1 MADVGTPLTAGAG
14 SLAGAGGAAGS
25 SAAGGS
31 GAARRGED
39 APSSGPGLRRQ
50 YDAGLHL
57 LDRQIVDRNGAP
69 VANVDDLELVVRP
82 DGRLAVS
89 ALLVGPGALGPRVG
103 GRLGRWTVAIWRRL
117 RPDVDPSPGRI
128 EAALVSGT
136 DSAVH
141 LSVALADLDPT
152 GLDGLERWLR
162 RYVIDR
168 IPGAGHADE

>member
-1 MADVGTPLTAGAG
+1 MADDDGAG
-14 SLAGAGGAAGS
+14 
-25 SAAGGS
+25 
-31 GAARRGED
+31 
-39 APSSGPGLRRQ
+39 PGFRRQ

-69 VANVDDLELVVRP
+69 VANVDDLELTERA

-103 GRLGRWTVAIWRRL
+103 GRLGRWIVAIWRRL

-128 EAALVSGT
+128 DAALVTGT

-141 LSVALADLDPT
+141 ISAVAGEL
-152 GLDGLERWLR
+152 GVDGLERWVR

-168 IPGAGHADE
+168 IPGAGHVDE

>member
-1 MADVGTPLTAGAG
+1 MADLDTPLTPNAGSVRGAGA
-14 SLAGAGGAAGS
+14 SGAVGPGH
-25 SAAGGS
+25 GGS
-31 GAARRGED
+31 
-39 APSSGPGLRRQ
+39 PPGFRRQ

-69 VANVDDLELVVRP
+69 IANVDDLELTERA

-89 ALLVGPGALGPRVG
+89 ALLVGPGALGPRLG

-128 EAALVSGT
+128 DAGLVNGT

-141 LSVALADLDPT
+141 LSVAIRDLDRT

-168 IPGAGHADE
+168 IPGAGHAGE

>member
-1 MADVGTPLTAGAG
+1 MADVDTSRGTGPG
-14 SLAGAGGAAGS
+14 SQLGRGRAAGS
-25 SAAGGS
+25 PAGGS
-31 GAARRGED
+31 GDTPPDD
-39 APSSGPGLRRQ
+39 AGSRPGFRRQ

-57 LDRQIVDRNGAP
+57 LDRQIVDRDEAP
-69 VANVDDLELVVRP
+69 VANVDDLELTERA
-82 DGRLAVS
+82 DGRLAVT

-128 EAALVSGT
+128 DAALVTGT

-141 LSVALADLDPT
+141 ISAAVGELR
-152 GLDGLERWLR
+152 LDGLERWLR
-162 RYVIDR
+162 RYVIGR